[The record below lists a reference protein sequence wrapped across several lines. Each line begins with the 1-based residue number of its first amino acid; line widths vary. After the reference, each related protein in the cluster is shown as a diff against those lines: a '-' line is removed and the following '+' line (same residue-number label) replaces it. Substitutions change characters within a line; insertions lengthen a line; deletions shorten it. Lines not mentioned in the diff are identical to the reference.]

1 MRGEGFAFQLGVE
14 LDADE
19 PGVVLDLDDLGE
31 FAVGAHAGE
40 DQTAGLK
47 LVAVFHVNLI
57 AVAVAFLDHGAA
69 VDAGDRGAVLQV
81 GGIGAQTHGAAFGVG
96 LGAGDGV
103 VALHPFLQAVSYT
116 HLTLPTNREV

>member
-31 FAVGAHAGE
+31 FAVGAHAGK
-40 DQTAGLK
+40 DQPAGLK

-69 VDAGDRGAVLQV
+69 VDARDRGAVLQV
-81 GGIGAQTHGAAFGVG
+81 GGC
-96 LGAGDGV
+96 L
-103 VALHPFLQAVSYT
+103 LYT
-116 HLTLPTNREV
+116 SPSPRD